1 MGVRCTLGRLNTMK
15 YDINEFI
22 KMVAKHEGIV
32 LEPYK
37 DSLGISTIGIGR
49 NLEDRGIT
57 DGELEYIGKTME
69 EVLEKGL
76 TEEEAY
82 YLCMNDIAIVEKE
95 LLDRK
100 PIVNQL
106 NDVRQMVLV
115 DMAFNMGV
123 PRLLKFKNMWMAI
136 EKVNYPLA
144 CEEMIDS
151 RWANQVGNRAMK
163 LSLAMKNG
171 EWI

>member
-1 MGVRCTLGRLNTMK
+1 MK
-15 YDINEFI
+15 YDRDELV
-22 KMVAKHEGIV
+22 KMIAIHEGIV
-32 LEPYK
+32 LNVYQ
-37 DSLGISTIGIGR
+37 DHLGIDTVGIGR

-57 DGELEYIGKTME
+57 DGELSYINKTMDDIYDS
-69 EVLEKGL
+69 GL

-95 LLDRK
+95 LLNSK

-123 PRLLKFKNMWMAI
+123 PRLKLFKNMWLAI

-151 RWANQVGNRAMK
+151 RWASQVGNRAMK

-171 EWI
+171 EWL

>member
-1 MGVRCTLGRLNTMK
+1 MK
-15 YDINEFI
+15 YDRDELV
-22 KMVAKHEGIV
+22 KMIAIHEGIV
-32 LEPYK
+32 LNVYQ
-37 DSLGISTIGIGR
+37 DHLGINTVGIGR
-49 NLEDRGIT
+49 NLDDRGIT
-57 DGELEYIGKTME
+57 DGELLFMNKTIDD
-69 EVLEKGL
+69 VYDNGL

-95 LLDRK
+95 LLDSK

-123 PRLLKFKNMWMAI
+123 PRLKLFKNMWLAI

-144 CEEMIDS
+144 CAEMLDS
-151 RWANQVGNRAMK
+151 KWANQVGKRAVR
-163 LSLAMKNG
+163 LSEAMKNG

>member
-1 MGVRCTLGRLNTMK
+1 MK
-15 YDINEFI
+15 YDRDELV
-22 KMVAKHEGIV
+22 KMVALHEGIV
-32 LEPYK
+32 LNVYQ
-37 DSLGISTIGIGR
+37 DHLGINTVGIGR
-49 NLEDRGIT
+49 NLDDRGIT
-57 DGELEYIGKTME
+57 DGELLFMNKTIDD
-69 EVLEKGL
+69 VYDNGL

-95 LLDRK
+95 LLDSK
-100 PIVNQL
+100 PVVNQL
-106 NDVRQMVLV
+106 TDVRQMVLV

-123 PRLLKFKNMWMAI
+123 PRLKLFKNMWMAI

-151 RWANQVGNRAMK
+151 RWASQVGNRAMK

>member
-1 MGVRCTLGRLNTMK
+1 MK
-15 YDINEFI
+15 YDRDELV
-22 KMVAKHEGIV
+22 KMIAIHEGIV
-32 LEPYK
+32 LNVYQ
-37 DSLGISTIGIGR
+37 DHLGINTVGIGR
-49 NLEDRGIT
+49 NLDDRGIT
-57 DGELEYIGKTME
+57 DGELLFMNKTIDD
-69 EVLEKGL
+69 VYDNGL

-95 LLDRK
+95 LLDSK

-123 PRLLKFKNMWMAI
+123 PRLKLFKNMWMAI

-151 RWANQVGNRAMK
+151 RWASQVGNRAMK

>member
-1 MGVRCTLGRLNTMK
+1 M
-15 YDINEFI
+15 D
-22 KMVAKHEGIV
+22 
-32 LEPYK
+32 
-37 DSLGISTIGIGR
+37 
-49 NLEDRGIT
+49 
-57 DGELEYIGKTME
+57 
-69 EVLEKGL
+69 EVYENGL

-95 LLDRK
+95 LLANK

-123 PRLLKFKNMWMAI
+123 PRLMKFKNMWLAI
-136 EKVNYPLA
+136 EKVNYQLA
-144 CEEMIDS
+144 NEEMIDS
-151 RWANQVGNRAMK
+151 RWAGQVGSRAMK

-171 EWI
+171 EWV

>member
-1 MGVRCTLGRLNTMK
+1 MK
-15 YDINEFI
+15 YDRDELV
-22 KMVAKHEGIV
+22 KMVALHEGIV
-32 LEPYK
+32 LNVYQ
-37 DSLGISTIGIGR
+37 DHLGINTVGIGR
-49 NLEDRGIT
+49 NLDDRGIT
-57 DGELEYIGKTME
+57 DGELLFMNKTIDD
-69 EVLEKGL
+69 VYDNGL

-95 LLDRK
+95 LLDSK

-123 PRLLKFKNMWMAI
+123 PRLMKFKNMWAAI
-136 EKVNYPLA
+136 ETGDYALA

-171 EWI
+171 EWV

>member
-1 MGVRCTLGRLNTMK
+1 MK
-15 YDINEFI
+15 YDRDELV
-22 KMVAKHEGIV
+22 KMIAIHEGIV
-32 LEPYK
+32 LNVYQ
-37 DSLGISTIGIGR
+37 DHLGINTVGIGR
-49 NLEDRGIT
+49 NLDDRGIT
-57 DGELEYIGKTME
+57 DGELLFMNKTIDD
-69 EVLEKGL
+69 VYDNGL

-95 LLDRK
+95 LLDSK

-106 NDVRQMVLV
+106 SAVRQMVLV

-123 PRLLKFKNMWMAI
+123 PRLKLFKNMWLAI

-151 RWANQVGNRAMK
+151 RWASQVGNRAMK

>member
-1 MGVRCTLGRLNTMK
+1 MK
-15 YDINEFI
+15 YDRDELV
-22 KMVAKHEGIV
+22 KMVALHEGIV
-32 LEPYK
+32 LNVYQ
-37 DSLGISTIGIGR
+37 DHLGINTVGIGR
-49 NLEDRGIT
+49 NLDDRGIT
-57 DGELEYIGKTME
+57 DGELLFMNKTIDD
-69 EVLEKGL
+69 VYDNGL

-95 LLDRK
+95 LLDSK

-106 NDVRQMVLV
+106 KDVRQMVLV

-123 PRLLKFKNMWMAI
+123 PRLRLFKNMWMAI

-151 RWANQVGNRAMK
+151 RWSSQVGNRAMK

-171 EWI
+171 AWI

>member
-1 MGVRCTLGRLNTMK
+1 MK

-57 DGELEYIGKTME
+57 DGELDYIGKTME

-123 PRLLKFKNMWMAI
+123 PRLMKFKNMWMAI

>member
-1 MGVRCTLGRLNTMK
+1 MK
-15 YDINEFI
+15 YDRDELV
-22 KMVAKHEGIV
+22 KMIAIHEGIV
-32 LEPYK
+32 LNVYQ
-37 DSLGISTIGIGR
+37 DHLGIDTVGIGR

-57 DGELEYIGKTME
+57 DGELSYINKTMDDTYE
-69 EVLEKGL
+69 GGL

-95 LLDRK
+95 LLENK

-123 PRLLKFKNMWMAI
+123 PRLKLFKNMWLAI

-151 RWANQVGNRAMK
+151 RWASQVGNRAMK

>member
-1 MGVRCTLGRLNTMK
+1 MK
-15 YDINEFI
+15 YDRDELV
-22 KMVAKHEGIV
+22 KMVALHEGIV
-32 LEPYK
+32 LNVYQ
-37 DSLGISTIGIGR
+37 DHLGINTVGIGR
-49 NLEDRGIT
+49 NLDDRGIT
-57 DGELEYIGKTME
+57 DGELLFMNKTIDD
-69 EVLEKGL
+69 VYDDGL

-95 LLDRK
+95 LLDSK

-123 PRLLKFKNMWMAI
+123 PRLRLFKNMWMAI

-151 RWANQVGNRAMK
+151 RWASQVGNRAMK

>member
-1 MGVRCTLGRLNTMK
+1 MK
-15 YDINEFI
+15 YDRDELV
-22 KMVAKHEGIV
+22 KMIAIHEGIV
-32 LEPYK
+32 LNVYQ
-37 DSLGISTIGIGR
+37 DHLGIDTVGIGR

-57 DGELEYIGKTME
+57 DGELSYINKTMDDIYDN
-69 EVLEKGL
+69 GL

-95 LLDRK
+95 LLENK
-100 PIVNQL
+100 PVVNQL
-106 NDVRQMVLV
+106 SDVRQMVLV

-123 PRLLKFKNMWMAI
+123 PRLMKFVNMWLAI

-151 RWANQVGNRAMK
+151 RWASQVGNRAMK

>member
-1 MGVRCTLGRLNTMK
+1 MK
-15 YDINEFI
+15 YNRDELV
-22 KMVAKHEGIV
+22 KMVALHEGIV
-32 LEPYK
+32 LNVYQ
-37 DSLGISTIGIGR
+37 DHLGINTVGIGR
-49 NLEDRGIT
+49 NLDDRGIT
-57 DGELEYIGKTME
+57 DGELLFMNKTIDD
-69 EVLEKGL
+69 VYDNGL

-95 LLDRK
+95 LLENK
-100 PIVNQL
+100 SIVNQL
-106 NDVRQMVLV
+106 NAVRQMVLV
-115 DMAFNMGV
+115 DMSFNMGV
-123 PRLLKFKNMWMAI
+123 PRLMKFKNMWLAI

-151 RWANQVGNRAMK
+151 RWASQVGNRAMK

>member
-1 MGVRCTLGRLNTMK
+1 MK
-15 YDINEFI
+15 YDRDELV
-22 KMVAKHEGIV
+22 KMVALHEGIV
-32 LEPYK
+32 LNVYQ
-37 DSLGISTIGIGR
+37 DHLGINTVGIGR
-49 NLEDRGIT
+49 NLDDRGIT
-57 DGELEYIGKTME
+57 DGELLFMNKTIDD
-69 EVLEKGL
+69 VYDNGL

-95 LLDRK
+95 LLDSK

-106 NDVRQMVLV
+106 SAVRQMVLV

-123 PRLLKFKNMWMAI
+123 PRLRLFKNMWMAI

-151 RWANQVGNRAMK
+151 RWASQVGNRAMK

>member
-1 MGVRCTLGRLNTMK
+1 MK
-15 YDINEFI
+15 YDRDELV
-22 KMVAKHEGIV
+22 KMVALHEGIV
-32 LEPYK
+32 LNVYQ
-37 DSLGISTIGIGR
+37 DHLGINTVGIGR
-49 NLEDRGIT
+49 NLDDRGIT
-57 DGELEYIGKTME
+57 DGELLFMNKTIDD
-69 EVLEKGL
+69 VYDNGL

-95 LLDRK
+95 LLDSK

-123 PRLLKFKNMWMAI
+123 PRLILFKNMWLAI

-151 RWANQVGNRAMK
+151 RWASQVGNRAMK

>member
-1 MGVRCTLGRLNTMK
+1 MK
-15 YDINEFI
+15 YDRDELV
-22 KMVAKHEGIV
+22 KMIALHEGIV
-32 LEPYK
+32 LNVYQ
-37 DSLGISTIGIGR
+37 DHLNINTVGIGR
-49 NLEDRGIT
+49 NLDDRGIT
-57 DGELEYIGKTME
+57 DGELLFMNKTMDDIYDN
-69 EVLEKGL
+69 GL

-95 LLDRK
+95 LLASK

-106 NDVRQMVLV
+106 NAVRQMILI

-123 PRLLKFKNMWMAI
+123 PRLKLFKNMWLAI

-144 CEEMIDS
+144 CAEMLDS
-151 RWANQVGNRAMK
+151 KWANQVGKRAVR
-163 LSLAMKNG
+163 LSEAMKNG

>member
-1 MGVRCTLGRLNTMK
+1 MK
-15 YDINEFI
+15 YNRDELV
-22 KMVAKHEGIV
+22 KMIAIHEGIV
-32 LEPYK
+32 LNVYQ
-37 DSLGISTIGIGR
+37 DHLGIDTVGIGR
-49 NLEDRGIT
+49 NLQDRGIT
-57 DGELEYIGKTME
+57 DGELSFINKTMD
-69 EVLEKGL
+69 EVYENGL

-95 LLDRK
+95 LLANK

-123 PRLLKFKNMWMAI
+123 PRLMKFKNMWLAI
-136 EKVNYPLA
+136 EKVNYQLA
-144 CEEMIDS
+144 NEEMIDS
-151 RWANQVGNRAMK
+151 RWAGQVGSRAMK

-171 EWI
+171 EWV